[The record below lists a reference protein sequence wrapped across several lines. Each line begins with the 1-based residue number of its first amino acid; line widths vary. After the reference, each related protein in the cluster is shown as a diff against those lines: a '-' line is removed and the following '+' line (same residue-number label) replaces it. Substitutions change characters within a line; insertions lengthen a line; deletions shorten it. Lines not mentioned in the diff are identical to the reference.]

1 MKILKTQL
9 SLSSNETESIKA
21 QLLTLGPLEQSVF
34 LDIETTGFNR
44 TYDSVYLIGYLY
56 YENQSFY
63 IEQHLASSLQD
74 EPVLLTSYTE
84 RMQDFSLCITY
95 NGDMFDLAFLES
107 RMKTLH
113 IPCDFLS
120 FRSLDLLK
128 QYRPYAKFFG
138 WDNCKLKTVEQF
150 LGTRRD
156 DAFDGGQLIDVYYEY
171 IRRDDPALER
181 VLLLH
186 NFEDVQNLA
195 RLLRIRD
202 FLSILT
208 DSAVLTVGLRDSL
221 ISEEGEWRSLEIHLD
236 RQIPFSHET
245 WMPLQKKSPLEGL
258 FSFEAGSSI
267 CYVTLPVTAE
277 TLRYYLPNPKDY
289 YYLPEQDTILHK
301 SLAADTPP
309 RFRRAATTANCC
321 IRRQGLFLFGGPPL
335 ADVSAHPLHGFRRGP
350 KDSTVY
356 YELDELTHW
365 FSQQISP
372 MLTAYIRGLW
382 KLSIASSRSGVPST
396 DAPR

>member
-1 MKILKTQL
+1 
-9 SLSSNETESIKA
+9 
-21 QLLTLGPLEQSVF
+21 
-34 LDIETTGFNR
+34 
-44 TYDSVYLIGYLY
+44 
-56 YENQSFY
+56 
-63 IEQHLASSLQD
+63 
-74 EPVLLTSYTE
+74 
-84 RMQDFSLCITY
+84 MQDFSLCITY

-195 RLLRIRD
+195 RLMRIRE

-208 DSAVLTVGLRDSL
+208 DSAVPVSYTHLKCGTSSAR
-221 ISEEGEWRSLEIHLD
+221 RSAFT
-236 RQIPFSHET
+236 PV
-245 WMPLQKKSPLEGL
+245 SPARE
-258 FSFEAGSSI
+258 FFKASI
-267 CYVTLPVTAE
+267 
-277 TLRYYLPNPKDY
+277 
-289 YYLPEQDTILHK
+289 
-301 SLAADTPP
+301 SLA
-309 RFRRAATTANCC
+309 
-321 IRRQGLFLFGGPPL
+321 L
-335 ADVSAHPLHGFRRGP
+335 A
-350 KDSTVY
+350 
-356 YELDELTHW
+356 
-365 FSQQISP
+365 
-372 MLTAYIRGLW
+372 
-382 KLSIASSRSGVPST
+382 VP
-396 DAPR
+396 